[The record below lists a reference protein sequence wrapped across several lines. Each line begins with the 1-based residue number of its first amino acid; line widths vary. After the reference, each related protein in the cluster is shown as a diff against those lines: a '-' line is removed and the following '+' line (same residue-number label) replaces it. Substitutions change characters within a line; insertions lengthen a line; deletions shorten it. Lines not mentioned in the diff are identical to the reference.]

1 MSDIGDDVVF
11 KKENNTIFSTSQ
23 QHVGLSAG
31 ESGLL
36 VVKLRLP
43 KEELIDAKEFFETFK
58 LSEPVSVDIGGTGD
72 INCLFK
78 GISKISPISI
88 ENKPYFALSITLI
101 DKIKECIKKEEK
113 KNDGLG
119 HQCVGCGL
127 H

>member
-11 KKENNTIFSTSQ
+11 KKESNAIFSTSQ
-23 QHVGLSAG
+23 QNVGLSSG

-43 KEELIDAKEFFETFK
+43 KEELVDAREFFETFK

-88 ENKPYFALSITLI
+88 ENKPYFALSVTLI
-101 DKIKECIKKEEK
+101 DKIKECIKNEEK
-113 KNDGLG
+113 KSDDLG

>member
-11 KKENNTIFSTSQ
+11 KKESNAIFSTSQ

-43 KEELIDAKEFFETFK
+43 KEELLDAKEFFETFK

-72 INCLFK
+72 IDCLFK

-88 ENKPYFALSITLI
+88 ENKPYFSLSVTLI
-101 DKIKECIKKEEK
+101 DKIKNCIKKEEK
-113 KNDGLG
+113 NNDGLG

>member
-1 MSDIGDDVVF
+1 MSDIGDEVLF
-11 KKENNTIFSTSQ
+11 KKENNTIFSSSQ
-23 QHVGLSAG
+23 KHVGLSAG

-43 KEELIDAKEFFETFK
+43 KEELVEAKEFFETFK

-78 GISKISPISI
+78 GLSKISNISI
-88 ENKPYFALSITLI
+88 ENKPYFALSVTLI
-101 DKIKECIKKEEK
+101 DKIKNCVQKEENN
-113 KNDGLG
+113 NDSVG
-119 HQCVGCGL
+119 HQCIGCGL

>member
-11 KKENNTIFSTSQ
+11 KKENNTLFSTSQ
-23 QHVGLSAG
+23 KHVGLSAG
-31 ESGLL
+31 KSGLL

-43 KEELIDAKEFFETFK
+43 KEELSDAKEFFGTFK

-78 GISKISPISI
+78 GISKISQISI
-88 ENKPYFALSITLI
+88 ENKPYFALSVTLI
-101 DKIKECIKKEEK
+101 DKIKEYVEKEEK
-113 KNDGLG
+113 NNNDLG